1 MLKKCKRCHENMRSC
16 YSTCP
21 RCGFCSLE
29 KCDSKSYEDHD
40 DFPIE
45 EKVFLSKKPLD
56 FSKNTFIV
64 EIL

>member
-1 MLKKCKRCHENMRSC
+1 MLKKCKRCHENMRSS

-45 EKVFLSKKPLD
+45 EKVFLSKKTP
-56 FSKNTFIV
+56 
-64 EIL
+64 